1 VEGWHVSS
9 AYRAA
14 GRAVQVG
21 GDFYDLLSFDGGWAA
36 IIGDVVGKGAE
47 AAALT
52 ALARHTLAAIVT
64 ATGDFAY
71 AMQVL
76 NRRLRERSDDYRSLC
91 TVAAAVVTGEDQ
103 VSVVSAGHPLPLLR
117 RGVSAWPVGRPGPML
132 GFVDDVEL
140 VSTPVVLDPGDQL
153 ILYTDGV
160 LDAVGADGRFGE
172 ARLLDTVR
180 ALGDGAAAA
189 HRILEAIDRFRD
201 FHQADDIAIL
211 SLARAPV
218 PAAKPLG

>member
-1 VEGWHVSS
+1 
-9 AYRAA
+9 
-14 GRAVQVG
+14 
-21 GDFYDLLSFDGGWAA
+21 
-36 IIGDVVGKGAE
+36 VGKGAE

-64 ATGDFAY
+64 STGDFAY

-91 TVAAAVVTGEDQ
+91 TVAAAVVTDDDQ
-103 VSVVSAGHPLPLLR
+103 VTILSAGHPLPLLR
-117 RGVSAWPVGRPGPML
+117 RGVAAWPVGRPSPML

-140 VSTPVVLDPGDQL
+140 LSTPVQVDPGDQL

-160 LDAVGADGRFGE
+160 LDAIGAGGRFGE
-172 ARLLDTVR
+172 TRLLETVR
-180 ALGDGAAAA
+180 SLGDGVAAA
-189 HRILEAIDRFRD
+189 HRILGAIDSFRGSD
-201 FHQADDIAIL
+201 QADDIAIL

-218 PAAKPLG
+218 PAARPVT